1 MAMGILE
8 LLAENEEHIA
18 RLYRLYAEKLPK
30 FRDFW
35 AQLSGEEIEHASWIR
50 DFANGVKDKTLYLDE
65 KRFPKEVLYTYRE
78 YLDGS
83 MQKANRQGIDAIGAF
98 TAAFYIEESLIELK
112 FFEVIDSGSEDFNK
126 VLLRLKKATAE
137 HNNRIKE
144 YWTKVKDAGRE
155 DIF

>member
-1 MAMGILE
+1 MEILE

-18 RLYRLYAEKLPK
+18 RLYRLYSEKLPK
-30 FRDFW
+30 FKDFW
-35 AQLSGEEIEHASWIR
+35 SQLADEEIEHASWIR
-50 DFANGVKDKTLYLDE
+50 DFASGVKEDTLQINE
-65 KRFPKEVLYTYRE
+65 KRFPRSALQTYKE

-83 MQKANRQGIDAIGAF
+83 IEKATRKGVDTMSAF
-98 TAAFYIEESLIELK
+98 TTALYIEESLIELK
-112 FFEVIDSGSEDFNK
+112 FFEVIDSGSEDFDK

-144 YWTKVKDAGRE
+144 YWVKIKDANRE

>member
-1 MAMGILE
+1 MGILE

-35 AQLSGEEIEHASWIR
+35 TQLAGEEIEHASWIR

-65 KRFPKEVLYTYRE
+65 KRFPREALQTYRE

-83 MQKANRQGIDAIGAF
+83 IEKANRKGVDAIGAF
-98 TAAFYIEESLIELK
+98 TTAFYIEESLIELK
-112 FFEVIDSGSEDFNK
+112 FFEVIDSGSEDFDK

>member
-1 MAMGILE
+1 MEVIE
-8 LLAENEEHIA
+8 LLAENEENIA

-35 AQLSGEEIEHASWIR
+35 TRLAGEEIVHASWIR
-50 DFANGVKDKTLYLDE
+50 EFADGVKEKTLYINE
-65 KRFPKEVLYTYRE
+65 KRFPREALQTYEE

-83 MQKANRQGIDAIGAF
+83 IEKANRKGVDAIGAF
-98 TAAFYIEESLIELK
+98 TTAFYIEESLIELK

-126 VLLRLKKATAE
+126 VLLRLKKATVE

-144 YWTKVKDAGRE
+144 YWAKVKDKDRE